1 MSDKK
6 LIEEYCKSNN
16 NTEYLEK
23 LRRYE
28 KIFVKHSVD
37 VLNGDI
43 GNKKIANDILTFFN
57 YFGDGSQKN
66 IIEKFLW
73 IFDNDDRIDCDKILK
88 KPNVVYRNVVTIN
101 KINLQLLKSALQK
114 FCRRNM
120 THKAIWCCLEWGLL
134 RCDNKAE
141 KSTLKSVITNLRNRL
156 RIIYVED
163 TSIANINL
171 LKLIDKNINIID
183 FDSNPKGINMDKE
196 IVNIVSNISQS
207 YHTRICSFVN
217 SIYKIYTNK
226 AFYEKQNKYISYF
239 PNVKKCYEYIEN
251 NTDKSIEDNFYNT
264 LLNKNIVCF
273 YYARKL
279 SIGENGKDIFGKKD
293 KVFPIIRKVYN
304 EVNKTLEIKL
314 DLSYV
319 DITQKWYNE
328 IKNSEAF
335 LMYFLPILVICFP
348 YKLDGRLPKFFNYEE
363 EWKNLVMY
371 NIEKP
376 VIEIEQ
382 YVMDMHTKEGN
393 KRGFNKTNLEGIEH
407 FIKQGAYVN
416 DEYIPNELYME
427 LKNYY
432 EFTKLLSVEKIDRN
446 YLIKKKVIIDDEDD
460 EEVKY
465 EIEDYEDNL
474 VEEEKKDNYEDEED
488 DEIIIKKPLSHS
500 INEENDIFK
509 YIARAQVPT
518 SGSKQDSYFA
528 KMLKNYGDFKKDEI
542 VFIKGPYKTDE
553 VYNILKLFIDIK
565 KILNLP
571 YVNVN
576 KIDIK
581 MSKTF
586 FTDEINTNENVK
598 YYIRNKYSYDNKYV
612 FLIYKN
618 LCGDNIYT
626 TKYGS
631 VKTQKSQGWIHSNTT
646 IVNWEE
652 TNKKTKCK
660 QFDTK
665 DLKNENYMIYYILSI
680 YFRYLFG
687 IVDHANRNFL
697 ILDNILYSIDE
708 ENIDMDKESNFNK
721 LEKNFEMINKNWEKV
736 NTNINNILE
745 IWKNSIKKIKN
756 IFIDEEY
763 DKLIKRFNMIIKNPL
778 FIFQ

>member
-1 MSDKK
+1 MKTAAE
-6 LIEEYCKSNN
+6 LIKEYCKSENN
-16 NTEYLEK
+16 IEYLKK
-23 LRRYE
+23 LKVYE
-28 KIFVKHSVD
+28 EIFVKHCVE

-43 GNKKIANDILTFFN
+43 GNKKIAHDILGFFN
-57 YFGDGSQKN
+57 YFDDGLSRK
-66 IIEKFLW
+66 IEKFNW
-73 IFDNDDRIDCDKILK
+73 AFEDEDRIDCDRVIK
-88 KPNVVYRNVVTIN
+88 KPNVVYRNVITIN

-120 THKAIWCCLEWGLL
+120 THKAIWCGLEWGLL
-134 RCDNKAE
+134 RCDDGAE
-141 KSTLKSVITNLRNRL
+141 NSTLKSVITNLRNRL

-171 LKLIDKNINIID
+171 LKVIEKNINKID
-183 FDSNPKGINMDKE
+183 LSLNPEGIDMDKE

-217 SIYKIYTNK
+217 SVYKIYKNK
-226 AFYEKQNKYISYF
+226 DFYEKQNEYISYF
-239 PNVKKCYEYIEN
+239 PNVKKCYDHIEN
-251 NTDKSIEDNFYNT
+251 NKHITIENNLYNT
-264 LLNKNIVCF
+264 LIDRNIVCF

-279 SIGENGKDIFGKKD
+279 SMGDNGKDIFGKKD

-304 EVNKTLEIKL
+304 QLNKKFDVKL
-314 DLSYV
+314 DLEYI

-335 LMYFLPILVICFP
+335 LMYFLPMLLVCFP
-348 YKLDGRLPKFFNYEE
+348 YKMDGRLSNFFDYED

-371 NIEKP
+371 NIEKSA
-376 VIEIEQ
+376 INFEQ

-393 KRGFNKTNLEGIEH
+393 KRGLTKKNLEGIEH

-416 DEYIPNELYME
+416 DEYIPNDLYIE

-432 EFTKLLSVEKIDRN
+432 EFTKLLDVEKIDRN
-446 YLIKKKVIIDDEDD
+446 YLNKKDIIT
-460 EEVKY
+460 
-465 EIEDYEDNL
+465 
-474 VEEEKKDNYEDEED
+474 EEEEED
-488 DEIIIKKPLSHS
+488 DDEKIFIKKPLSGN
-500 INEENDIFK
+500 ITQETDIFK

-528 KMLKNYGDFKKDEI
+528 KMLKKYEGFKSHEV
-542 VFIKGPYKTDE
+542 VFIKGPFDTDE
-553 VYNILKLFIDIK
+553 VYDILKLFIDIK
-565 KILNLP
+565 KILNMP
-571 YVNVN
+571 YIEVS

-581 MSKTF
+581 MSRAI

-598 YYIRNKYSYDNKYV
+598 YYIRNKKDYNKKYT

-618 LCGDNIYT
+618 ICGDNIYT
-626 TKYGS
+626 IKYGS
-631 VKTQKSQGWIHSNTT
+631 VKTQKSQGWIDSNTT

-660 QFDTK
+660 QFDTN
-665 DLKNENYMIYYILSI
+665 DLKDINYMVYYILSI

-697 ILDNILYSIDE
+697 ILDDILYSIDE
-708 ENIDMDKESNFNK
+708 ENIDMNKESNFNK
-721 LEKNFEMINKNWEKV
+721 LEKNFDMINNNWAKIE
-736 NTNINNILE
+736 NRINKILE
-745 IWKNSIKKIKN
+745 SWSSVIEKIVN
-756 IFIDEEY
+756 MLPFEDRP
-763 DKLIKRFNMIIKNPL
+763 KLIKRFNKILRSPK
-778 FIFQ
+778 FIFE